1 MRIDEFYDPENDRSS
16 RRDADD
22 TRSPLLTLERLNK
35 LRKYRELRKAEMA
48 ERKDFVPAMYRSQ
61 SGGAGGGLM

>member
-1 MRIDEFYDPENDRSS
+1 MRIDEFYDPKNDRRAS
-16 RRDADD
+16 RNQDD
-22 TRSPLLTLERLNK
+22 TRSPILTLERLNK

-61 SGGAGGGLM
+61 GGQGGGFM

>member
-1 MRIDEFYDPENDRSS
+1 MRLDEFYSPEDDR
-16 RRDADD
+16 RNHRNQDD

-48 ERKDFVPAMYRSQ
+48 ERKEFVPAMYRTNVQ
-61 SGGAGGGLM
+61 SGGLM